1 MIKILQVRNID
12 SFVESRRQ
20 KTSEKDRKT
29 VQSIL
34 NDVRKNGDSAV
45 KKYERKFN
53 GKSTSQLRVSA
64 KEIKEALSKIS
75 LEESPALYDMKRE
88 ILDYSSELMQDLRI
102 RVKKHDKYKEG
113 FLIVC
118 RWIDRNS
125 KYEKGISF
133 IDGEQV
139 QVPQRLEKRLRA
151 KGLIFGGR
159 GSRIELSDLKR
170 SFVPIPSVG
179 CYIPGGQ
186 ARYPSSVVM
195 SVVPAA
201 VAGVKRIVVVSPPG
215 RNGKID
221 PLTIAAAKRCGA
233 TEIYKVGGA
242 QAIGALAY
250 GTKTIPKVD
259 KIIGPGGKFVS
270 VAKSLVSDQ
279 TAIDMVAGPTELGII
294 ADASSDPELVALD
307 LISQAEHSKDTMCFV
322 ITQSKTMANQI
333 QKSIEKLIPG
343 TERSSIIKE
352 SISKNGFIAVCK
364 NENEMVELANKIAPE
379 HLELMVKNAKSL
391 SQKITG
397 AGLLLIGKNTPSAA
411 SDYLLGTNH
420 ILPTNGFGRTR
431 GGLSVLDFLKL
442 QTVVE
447 SEKSAL
453 RKISKSLK
461 ALTDAEGFPNHFRAV
476 ERRLD

>member
-20 KTSEKDRKT
+20 KTSEKDKKT

-53 GKSTSQLRVSA
+53 GRKTSQLRVSA
-64 KEIKEALSKIS
+64 KEIKEAKSKIS
-75 LEESPALYDMKRE
+75 RKEYRAIGEVGYWLDLFTERDVRNMVQEAVKKSGRDPVYLLEEFG
-88 ILDYSSELMQDLRI
+88 
-102 RVKKHDKYKEG
+102 V
-113 FLIVC
+113 
-118 RWIDRNS
+118 
-125 KYEKGISF
+125 GI
-133 IDGEQV
+133 E
-139 QVPQRLEKRLRA
+139 
-151 KGLIFGGR
+151 
-159 GSRIELSDLKR
+159 R
-170 SFVPIPSVG
+170 SLVPIPSVG
-179 CYIPGGQ
+179 CYVPGGQ
-186 ARYPSSVVM
+186 ARYPSSVAM
-195 SVVPAA
+195 SVTPAKI
-201 VAGVKRIVVVSPPG
+201 AGVKRIVVVSPPG
-215 RNGKID
+215 RDGKID

-250 GTKTIPKVD
+250 GTKSIPKVD
-259 KIIGPGGKFVS
+259 KIVGPGGKFVS
-270 VAKSLVSDQ
+270 IAKSLVSDQ

-294 ADASSDPELVALD
+294 ANASSDPELVALD

-322 ITQSKTMANQI
+322 ITQSKAMAKQI

-343 TERSSIIKE
+343 TERSSIIRE
-352 SISKNGFIAVCK
+352 SISKNGFIAICK

-379 HLELMVKNAKSL
+379 HLELMVGNARTL
-391 SQKITG
+391 SKKITG

-411 SDYLLGTNH
+411 SDYILGTNH

-447 SEKSAL
+447 SNKKRFLEF
-453 RKISKSLK
+453 RDSLK
-461 ALTDAEGFPNHFRAV
+461 ALTDAEGLPNHYKAV
-476 ERRLD
+476 KRRLD

>member
-1 MIKILQVRNID
+1 LIKILQVRNID

-53 GKSTSQLRVSA
+53 GRKTSQLRVSA

-75 LEESPALYDMKRE
+75 RKEISALQTM
-88 ILDYSSELMQDLRI
+88 SA
-102 RVKKHDKYKEG
+102 
-113 FLIVC
+113 
-118 RWIDRNS
+118 
-125 KYEKGISF
+125 
-133 IDGEQV
+133 
-139 QVPQRLEKRLRA
+139 RLR
-151 KGLIFGGR
+151 KSSPKIQIR
-159 GSRIELSDLKR
+159 GSSK
-170 SFVPIPSVG
+170 FVPIPSVG

-195 SVVPAA
+195 SVIPAKI
-201 VAGVKRIVVVSPPG
+201 AGVKRIVVVSPPS
-215 RNGKID
+215 RDGKID
-221 PLTIAAAKRCGA
+221 PLTIAAAKKCGA

-250 GTKTIPKVD
+250 GTKSIPKVD
-259 KIIGPGGKFVS
+259 KIVGPGGKFVS
-270 VAKSLVSDQ
+270 IAKSLVNDQ

-294 ADASSDPELVALD
+294 ADESSDPELVAID

-322 ITQSKTMANQI
+322 ITQSKTMAKQI
-333 QKSIEKLIPG
+333 QMKEFLITRL
-343 TERSSIIKE
+343 TERSSIIEE

-364 NENEMVELANKIAPE
+364 NQNQMIELANKIAPE
-379 HLELMVKNAKSL
+379 HLELMVKNAKTL
-391 SQKITG
+391 SKKITG
-397 AGLLLIGKNTPSAA
+397 AGLVLIGKNTPSAA

-442 QTVVE
+442 QTVIE
-447 SEKSAL
+447 SKKSGL
-453 RKISKSLK
+453 RNISKALK
-461 ALTDAEGFPNHFRAV
+461 ALTDAEGLPNHYKAV
-476 ERRLD
+476 KRRLD

>member
-20 KTSEKDRKT
+20 KTSEKDKKT

-53 GKSTSQLRVSA
+53 GRKTSQLRVSE
-64 KEIKEALSKIS
+64 KEIKEAKSKIS
-75 LEESPALYDMKRE
+75 RKEYKAIGELDFWLGSIYENPLHRRVEEAVKKIGGDKELLEEWGVS
-88 ILDYSSELMQDLRI
+88 
-102 RVKKHDKYKEG
+102 V
-113 FLIVC
+113 
-118 RWIDRNS
+118 
-125 KYEKGISF
+125 EKS
-133 IDGEQV
+133 
-139 QVPQRLEKRLRA
+139 L
-151 KGLIFGGR
+151 
-159 GSRIELSDLKR
+159 
-170 SFVPIPSVG
+170 VPIPSVG

-195 SVVPAA
+195 SVTPAKE
-201 VAGVKRIVVVSPPG
+201 AGVKRIVVVSPPG

-250 GTKTIPKVD
+250 GTKSIPKVD
-259 KIIGPGGKFVS
+259 KIVGPGGKFVS
-270 VAKSLVSDQ
+270 IAKSFVSDQ

-294 ADASSDPELVALD
+294 ANASSNPELVALD

-322 ITQSKTMANQI
+322 ITQSKTMAKQI

-364 NENEMVELANKIAPE
+364 NQNEVIELANKIAPE
-379 HLELMVKNAKSL
+379 HMELMVKNAKTL
-391 SQKITG
+391 SKKITG

-411 SDYLLGTNH
+411 SDYILGTNH

-447 SEKSAL
+447 SNKKRFLELKD
-453 RKISKSLK
+453 SLK
-461 ALTDAEGFPNHFRAV
+461 ALTDAEGLPNHYKAV
-476 ERRLD
+476 KRRLD

>member
-1 MIKILQVRNID
+1 LIKILQVRNVD

-34 NDVRKNGDSAV
+34 NDVKRNGDSAV

-53 GKSTSQLRVSA
+53 GTKTSQLRVSV
-64 KEIKEALSKIS
+64 KEIKEAKSKIS
-75 LEESPALYDMKRE
+75 RKEYKAIGDLDYWLGLLSENSLHWRVDEVVRKTSLGKDLLEEWGVA
-88 ILDYSSELMQDLRI
+88 I
-102 RVKKHDKYKEG
+102 
-113 FLIVC
+113 
-118 RWIDRNS
+118 
-125 KYEKGISF
+125 EKS
-133 IDGEQV
+133 
-139 QVPQRLEKRLRA
+139 L
-151 KGLIFGGR
+151 
-159 GSRIELSDLKR
+159 
-170 SFVPIPSVG
+170 VPIPSVG

-195 SVVPAA
+195 SVTPAKE
-201 VAGVKRIVVVSPPG
+201 AGVKRIVVVSPPG

-250 GTKTIPKVD
+250 GTKSIPKVD
-259 KIIGPGGKFVS
+259 KIVGPGGKFVS
-270 VAKSLVSDQ
+270 IAKSLVSDQ

-294 ADASSDPELVALD
+294 ANASSNPELVALD

-322 ITQSKTMANQI
+322 ITTSKTVAKQI
-333 QKSIEKLIPG
+333 QKSLEKLIPDV
-343 TERSSIIKE
+343 ERSAIVKQ

-364 NENEMVELANKIAPE
+364 NQNEMIELANKIAPE
-379 HLELMVKNAKSL
+379 HLELMVGNARSL
-391 SQKITG
+391 SKKITG

-411 SDYLLGTNH
+411 SDYILGTNH

-447 SEKSAL
+447 SNKKRFLEL
-453 RKISKSLK
+453 RDSLK
-461 ALTDAEGFPNHFRAV
+461 ALTDAEDLPNHYKAV
-476 ERRLD
+476 KRRLD

>member
-45 KKYERKFN
+45 KKYEQKFN
-53 GKSTSQLRVSA
+53 GRKTSQLRVSA
-64 KEIKEALSKIS
+64 KEIKEAQSKIS
-75 LEESPALYDMKRE
+75 REEVTALQTMSARLSNSSPK
-88 ILDYSSELMQDLRI
+88 I
-102 RVKKHDKYKEG
+102 
-113 FLIVC
+113 
-118 RWIDRNS
+118 
-125 KYEKGISF
+125 
-133 IDGEQV
+133 QV
-139 QVPQRLEKRLRA
+139 
-151 KGLIFGGR
+151 R
-159 GSRIELSDLKR
+159 GSRK
-170 SFVPIPSVG
+170 FVPIPSVG

-195 SVVPAA
+195 SVIPAKIA
-201 VAGVKRIVVVSPPG
+201 SVKRIVVVSPPS
-215 RNGKID
+215 RDGKID
-221 PLTIAAAKRCGA
+221 PLTIVAAKMCGA
-233 TEIYKVGGA
+233 TEIYKVGGG

-250 GTKTIPKVD
+250 GTKSIPKVD
-259 KIIGPGGKFVS
+259 KVVGPGGKFVS
-270 VAKSLVSDQ
+270 IAKSLVSDQ

-294 ADASSDPELVALD
+294 VDASSNPELVALD

-322 ITQSKTMANQI
+322 ITQSKTMAKQI
-333 QKSIEKLIPG
+333 QKSIEKSIPG

-364 NENEMVELANKIAPE
+364 NENKMVELANKIAPE
-379 HLELMVKNAKSL
+379 HMELMVKNAKSL
-391 SQKITG
+391 SKKITG
-397 AGLLLIGKNTPSAA
+397 AGLVLIGKNTPSAA

-447 SEKSAL
+447 SKKSVL
-453 RKISKSLK
+453 RNISKSLN
-461 ALTDAEGFPNHFRAV
+461 ALTNAEDLPNHYKAV
-476 ERRLD
+476 KRRLD